1 MFCEKCG
8 YKNNDNARFCEK
20 CGATLTAP
28 NAQPQQPAPQQPAP
42 APAPA
47 QPAAPKKPMDPKTK
61 KIILFSAIG
70 AGALAVILIVIFAII
85 VPVVKNAGAIDIT
98 KYYTVKFDGVT
109 EGEKD
114 QSVLDGKIE
123 GKFTWDYAKFA
134 KENNMS
140 ESKAESLLYNVESC
154 MDIEYFDN
162 KGEET
167 YSRYFDSAFE
177 GDTYKVTFTWPKK
190 DATFRSDRVAL
201 QHIEHYENEAGVLF
215 KHNDATK
222 EFKLGEA
229 LKEKGV
235 TVVKPMDAN
244 LLGYIKDNK
253 LIVEDGEP
261 SGKASVS
268 IKPFETKFGDYTFR
282 LQRDSLTVVVT
293 DKDNNE
299 IGGIDMEFS
308 DRTYLKHGDVIT
320 LTYDSYDKSNMADK
334 GILLTGDSISYT
346 VTAPVPTTV
355 APTTVAPTTTA
366 PATTAPATTVPATT
380 VPATTVPAEFDAVFV
395 NRDGGKEIY
404 IYFDTD
410 GKKVKYINGS
420 TVMDGTFT
428 GELED
433 AKIHWTTPEEA
444 DAAFTL
450 PTGGKKATYT
460 DSKGNKTEFEI
471 SAD

>member
-1 MFCEKCG
+1 
-8 YKNNDNARFCEK
+8 
-20 CGATLTAP
+20 
-28 NAQPQQPAPQQPAP
+28 
-42 APAPA
+42 
-47 QPAAPKKPMDPKTK
+47 MDPKTK

-355 APTTVAPTTTA
+355 
-366 PATTAPATTVPATT
+366 
-380 VPATTVPAEFDAVFV
+380 

-450 PTGGKKATYT
+450 PTGSKKATYT

>member
-229 LKEKGV
+229 LMS
-235 TVVKPMDAN
+235 VVRRIVI
-244 LLGYIKDNK
+244 G
-253 LIVEDGEP
+253 IVE
-261 SGKASVS
+261 
-268 IKPFETKFGDYTFR
+268 R
-282 LQRDSLTVVVT
+282 R
-293 DKDNNE
+293 
-299 IGGIDMEFS
+299 
-308 DRTYLKHGDVIT
+308 RWIT
-320 LTYDSYDKSNMADK
+320 LQV
-334 GILLTGDSISYT
+334 IQRPQFLLCIFRICLSGLQDGAKHI
-346 VTAPVPTTV
+346 
-355 APTTVAPTTTA
+355 
-366 PATTAPATTVPATT
+366 PAC
-380 VPATTVPAEFDAVFV
+380 FLLLL
-395 NRDGGKEIY
+395 NRLLQ
-404 IYFDTD
+404 
-410 GKKVKYINGS
+410 VKLVCALRSCVCVIRQ
-420 TVMDGTFT
+420 VRR
-428 GELED
+428 
-433 AKIHWTTPEEA
+433 
-444 DAAFTL
+444 
-450 PTGGKKATYT
+450 
-460 DSKGNKTEFEI
+460 
-471 SAD
+471 